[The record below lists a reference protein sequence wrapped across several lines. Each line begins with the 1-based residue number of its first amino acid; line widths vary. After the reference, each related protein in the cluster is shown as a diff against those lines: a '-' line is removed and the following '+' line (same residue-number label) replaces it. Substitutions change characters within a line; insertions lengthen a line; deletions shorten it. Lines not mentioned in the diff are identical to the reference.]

1 MSKVVELCGEIPQ
14 NFEKIDFSSN
24 PNFVFENDTSYP
36 ARQLFDEEGNTVFVN
51 SFIECDHY
59 VSGGWGF
66 SPVLSNE
73 LLLIDFLTY
82 AVIFLLVVTYSKNF
96 FKRLI
101 KK

>member
-14 NFEKIDFSSN
+14 NFEKIDISSN
-24 PNFVFENDTSYP
+24 PDFVFINDSSYP

-59 VSGGWGF
+59 VSGGWGY

-73 LLLIDFLTY
+73 LFLIDFLTY
-82 AVIFLLVVTYSKNF
+82 TVVFLLVATYSKNI
-96 FKRLI
+96 FKRLF

>member
-24 PNFVFENDTSYP
+24 PNFVFENDESYP
-36 ARQLFDEEGNTVFVN
+36 AKQLFDQEGNTVFVN

-66 SPVLSNE
+66 SPVISNE
-73 LLLIDFLTY
+73 LFLIDFLTY
-82 AVIFLLVVTYSKNF
+82 TVVFLLVVTYSKDF
-96 FKRLI
+96 LKRLI

>member
-24 PNFVFENDTSYP
+24 PDFVFENDVSYP

-73 LLLIDFLTY
+73 LFLIDFLTY

>member
-14 NFEKIDFSSN
+14 NFEKIDISSN
-24 PNFVFENDTSYP
+24 PDFVFINDSSYP

-59 VSGGWGF
+59 VSGGWGY

-73 LLLIDFLTY
+73 LFLIDFLTY
-82 AVIFLLVVTYSKNF
+82 TIVFLLVATYSKNI
-96 FKRLI
+96 FKRLF